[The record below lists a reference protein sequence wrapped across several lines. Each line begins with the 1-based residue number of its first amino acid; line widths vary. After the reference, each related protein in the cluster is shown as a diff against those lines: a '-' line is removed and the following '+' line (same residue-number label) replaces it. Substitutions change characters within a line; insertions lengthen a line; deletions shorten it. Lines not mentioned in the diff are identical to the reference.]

1 MEFDGMEI
9 PDDIEVTVWGS
20 NEHRL
25 CNVCRAECD
34 PEPSGADGYTLG
46 ELLGHDPHFAHGFS
60 RNPFYTG
67 KSPSAYRWYRQHNRV
82 MRLGDLIRQVR
93 DLAGTDQYEA

>member
-25 CNVCRAECD
+25 CNVCRAG
-34 PEPSGADGYTLG
+34 SVAKIGG
-46 ELLGHDPHFAHGFS
+46 S
-60 RNPFYTG
+60 QR
-67 KSPSAYRWYRQHNRV
+67 
-82 MRLGDLIRQVR
+82 
-93 DLAGTDQYEA
+93 

>member
-25 CNVCRAECD
+25 CNVAAQNATPSRAAPTGTACESSTSAATTD
-34 PEPSGADGYTLG
+34 SNPSWTHSSISVEARSSL
-46 ELLGHDPHFAHGFS
+46 
-60 RNPFYTG
+60 
-67 KSPSAYRWYRQHNRV
+67 SPCIDANIALSAFR
-82 MRLGDLIRQVR
+82 G
-93 DLAGTDQYEA
+93 